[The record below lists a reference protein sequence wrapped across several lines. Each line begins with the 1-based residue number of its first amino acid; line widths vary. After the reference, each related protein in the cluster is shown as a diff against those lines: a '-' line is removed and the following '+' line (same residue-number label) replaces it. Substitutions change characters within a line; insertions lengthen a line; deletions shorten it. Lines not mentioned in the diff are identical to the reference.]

1 MAEDINQL
9 MKVRREKLA
18 VLQEEGKN
26 PFEITKCEVTHHS
39 QEIKDRYGELE
50 GSSGTAYVK
59 KGDGKSIFLQCFR
72 PGWFYPGICSQ
83 R

>member
-26 PFEITKCEVTHHS
+26 PFEITKCEVT
-39 QEIKDRYGELE
+39 
-50 GSSGTAYVK
+50 AV
-59 KGDGKSIFLQCFR
+59 LQ
-72 PGWFYPGICSQ
+72 
-83 R
+83 